1 MNILPAI
8 YKQNKY
14 PLVRGHN
21 YRTTEIKAVKGGY
34 NIERISDFV
43 SIQKIKLVY
52 NSKGFAKATVKVD
65 TNYRSIYS
73 YTLYFDLEGN
83 EIVAKDNNDNA
94 ERKMW
99 LALQKD

>member
-1 MNILPAI
+1 MNILPLI

-43 SIQKIKLVY
+43 A
-52 NSKGFAKATVKVD
+52 SKK
-65 TNYRSIYS
+65 
-73 YTLYFDLEGN
+73 
-83 EIVAKDNNDNA
+83 
-94 ERKMW
+94 
-99 LALQKD
+99 